1 MYDDAMGATTPNSV
15 VESTR
20 FPVHARSMDTRPSE
34 VAKLTGGARWETFR
48 ARFTGSLVGPGDEGY
63 DAARRVWNG
72 SIDRYPALVARCAGI
87 ADVAVALEFTRE
99 SGLAVA
105 VRGGGHNVAG
115 FGTCDGGVVIDLLG
129 MQRVRVDRT
138 RRRALVEGGA
148 TWAGFDREAQV
159 HGLATTG
166 GLMSSTG
173 VAGFTLGGGIG
184 WLMRQ
189 YGLACDNLLSAEVVT
204 AGGRHLRASAVDHDD
219 LFWGLR
225 GGGGNFGIVTRFEFG
240 LHPVGP
246 EVLGGLRLYHQRL
259 APDVIAAWRD
269 LMLAAP
275 DELTLATVLRRA
287 PASPAIP
294 KHLHGEPVVA
304 VAGMYAGAVEDG
316 ARLLRALD
324 AVGPPLVDGI
334 GPKPYTAV
342 QSMSD
347 GAWQPGF
354 ENYWKAEFLRSVDD
368 SVIETVVDFADRIS
382 SPLSDIKLAPLGGA
396 IARVAE
402 ADTAYPHRQAPWVIN
417 INTRW
422 ADGPPDQHVDWTR
435 ALWEALQPSSTGGV
449 YVNFLGDEGPDRV
462 RAAYGA
468 SNYERLTRL
477 KSVYDPDNVFQLN
490 QNIPPAP

>member
-1 MYDDAMGATTPNSV
+1 
-15 VESTR
+15 
-20 FPVHARSMDTRPSE
+20 MDTRLTE
-34 VAKLTGGARWETFR
+34 VAKVTGGAPWERLRT
-48 ARFTGSLVGPGDEGY
+48 RFAGSLVRPGDEGY

-72 SIDRYPALVARCAGI
+72 SIDRYPALVARCAGT
-87 ADVAVALEFTRE
+87 ADVAEALEFGRE
-99 SGLAVA
+99 SGLTVA

-115 FGTCDGGVVIDLLG
+115 FGTCDGGVVIDLSG
-129 MQRVRVDRT
+129 MQEVRVDPT
-138 RRRALVEGGA
+138 RRRALVQGGA
-148 TWAGFDREAQV
+148 TWAGFDREAQIF
-159 HGLATTG
+159 GLATTG

-184 WLMRQ
+184 WLMRR
-189 YGLACDNLLSAEVVT
+189 YGLACDNLLSAEMVT
-204 AGGRHLRASAVDHDD
+204 ADGRQLRASALDHDG

-225 GGGGNFGIVTRFEFG
+225 GGGGNLGIVTRFEFG

-246 EVLGGLRLYHQRL
+246 EVLGGLRLYPHRL
-259 APDVIAAWRD
+259 APEIIATWRD

-294 KHLHGEPVVA
+294 EHLHGEAVVA
-304 VAGMYAGAVEDG
+304 VAGMYAGPVEDG

-324 AVGPPLVDGI
+324 GLGPPLVDGI
-334 GPKPYTAV
+334 GAKPYTVV

-354 ENYWKAEFLRSVDD
+354 ENYWKAEFLRSLDD
-368 SVIETVVDFADRIS
+368 TVIETVVDFAGRIS

-402 ADTAYPHRQAPWVIN
+402 GDTAYPHRKAPWVIN

-422 ADGPPDQHVDWTR
+422 ADGPPDEHVAWTR
-435 ALWEALQPSSTGGV
+435 ALWEQLQPVSTGGV

-462 RAAYGA
+462 RAAYGD
-468 SNYERLTRL
+468 SNYQRLARL
-477 KSVYDPDNVFQLN
+477 KAVYDPDNVFHLN

>member
-1 MYDDAMGATTPNSV
+1 V
-15 VESTR
+15 
-20 FPVHARSMDTRPSE
+20 DTRLTE
-34 VAKLTGGARWETFR
+34 VAKVTGGARWERLRT
-48 ARFTGSLVGPGDEGY
+48 RFAGSLVRHGDEGY

-72 SIDRYPALVARCAGI
+72 SIDRYPALVARCAGA
-87 ADVAVALEFTRE
+87 ADVAAALEFGRE
-99 SGLAVA
+99 SGLTLA

-115 FGTCDGGVVIDLLG
+115 FGTCDGGVVIDLSG
-129 MQRVRVDRT
+129 MQAVRVDRT
-138 RRRALVEGGA
+138 RRRALVQGGA
-148 TWAGFDREAQV
+148 TWAGFDREAQIF
-159 HGLATTG
+159 GLATTG

-184 WLMRQ
+184 WLMRR

-204 AGGRHLRASAVDHDD
+204 ADGRQLRASPLDHDG

-225 GGGGNFGIVTRFEFG
+225 GGGGNLGIVTRFEFG

-246 EVLGGLRLYHQRL
+246 EVLGGLRLYPHRL
-259 APDVIAAWRD
+259 APEVIATWRD

-287 PASPAIP
+287 PASPTIP
-294 KHLHGEPVVA
+294 EQLHGEPVVA
-304 VAGMYAGAVEDG
+304 VAGMYAGPVEDG

-324 AVGPPLVDGI
+324 GLGPPLVDGI

-354 ENYWKAEFLRSVDD
+354 ENYWKAEFLHSLDD
-368 SVIETVVDFADRIS
+368 SVIETVVDFAGRIS

-396 IARVAE
+396 IGRVAE
-402 ADTAYPHRQAPWVIN
+402 GDTAYPHRQAPWVIN

-422 ADGPPDQHVDWTR
+422 AEGPPDEHVAWTR
-435 ALWEALQPSSTGGV
+435 ALWEQLQPASTGGV

-462 RAAYGA
+462 RAAYGD
-468 SNYERLTRL
+468 SNYQRLARL
-477 KSVYDPDNVFQLN
+477 KAVYDPDNVFHLN

>member
-1 MYDDAMGATTPNSV
+1 MI
-15 VESTR
+15 
-20 FPVHARSMDTRPSE
+20 E
-34 VAKLTGGARWETFR
+34 VAKVTGGARWETFR
-48 ARFTGSLVGPGDEGY
+48 ARFAGLLVRPGDEGY

-72 SIDRYPALVARCAGI
+72 SIDRYPALVARCAGV
-87 ADVAVALEFTRE
+87 ADVAAALEFSRG

-115 FGTCDGGVVIDLLG
+115 FGTCDGGVVIDLSG
-129 MQRVRVDRT
+129 MQGVRVDRA
-138 RRRALVEGGA
+138 RRRALVQGGA

-159 HGLATTG
+159 FGLATTG

-184 WLMRQ
+184 WLMRR

-204 AGGRHLRASAVDHDD
+204 ADGRQLRASAIDHDG

-225 GGGGNFGIVTRFEFG
+225 GGGGNLGIVTRFEFG

-259 APDVIAAWRD
+259 APEVIATWRD

-275 DELTLATVLRRA
+275 DELTLGTVLRRA

-294 KHLHGEPVVA
+294 EHLHGEPVVA
-304 VAGMYAGAVEDG
+304 VAGMYAGPVEDG

-324 AVGPPLVDGI
+324 ALGPPLVDGI

-354 ENYWKAEFLRSVDD
+354 ENYWKAEFLRSLDD
-368 SVIETVVDFADRIS
+368 SVIETVVDFAGRIS

-396 IARVAE
+396 IARVE
-402 ADTAYPHRQAPWVIN
+402 EGDTAYPHRRAPWVIN

-422 ADGPPDQHVDWTR
+422 ADGPPDEHVAWTR
-435 ALWEALQPSSTGGV
+435 ALWEGLRPVSTGGV

-462 RAAYGA
+462 RAAYGD
-468 SNYERLTRL
+468 SNYQRLARL
-477 KSVYDPDNVFQLN
+477 KSVYDPDNVFHLN
-490 QNIPPAP
+490 QNIPPAR

>member
-1 MYDDAMGATTPNSV
+1 
-15 VESTR
+15 
-20 FPVHARSMDTRPSE
+20 
-34 VAKLTGGARWETFR
+34 
-48 ARFTGSLVGPGDEGY
+48 
-63 DAARRVWNG
+63 
-72 SIDRYPALVARCAGI
+72 
-87 ADVAVALEFTRE
+87 
-99 SGLAVA
+99 

-115 FGTCDGGVVIDLLG
+115 FGTCDGGVVIDLSG
-129 MQRVRVDRT
+129 MQQVRVDQA

-159 HGLATTG
+159 FGLATTG

-184 WLMRQ
+184 WLMRR

-204 AGGRHLRASAVDHDD
+204 ADGRQLRASAVDHDD
-219 LFWGLR
+219 LLWGLR
-225 GGGGNFGIVTRFEFG
+225 GGGGNLGIVTHFEFE

-259 APDVIAAWRD
+259 APQVIAAWRD

-275 DELTLATVLRRA
+275 DELTLAVILRQA

-294 KHLHGEPVVA
+294 EHLHGQPVVA
-304 VAGMYAGAVEDG
+304 VAGMYAGPVEDG

-324 AVGPPLVDGI
+324 ALGPALVDGI
-334 GPKPYTAV
+334 RPQPYTTV
-342 QSMSD
+342 QAMSD

-368 SVIETVVDFADRIS
+368 STIETVVDYADRIT

-396 IARVAE
+396 IARVE
-402 ADTAYPHRQAPWVIN
+402 ESDTAYPHRRAPWVIN

-422 ADGPPDQHVDWTR
+422 ADGKSDGHVAWTR
-435 ALWEALQPSSTGGV
+435 ALWEALQPVSTGGV

-462 RAAYGA
+462 RAAYGD
-468 SNYERLTRL
+468 SNYQRMARL
-477 KSVYDPDNVFQLN
+477 KSVYDPDNVFHLN
-490 QNIPPAP
+490 QNIPPAQ